1 MKGINPSMK
10 KRLYKDK
17 STGFFAGVCS
27 GIAQYFDIDPTFVRI
42 LCVLLALV
50 SFSLGAIL
58 YIVLIFILPD
68 KSEIGFTDYDIK
80 DDK

>member
-1 MKGINPSMK
+1 MK

-17 STGFFAGVCS
+17 STGFLAGVCS

-42 LCVLLALV
+42 VYVVLTLASL
-50 SFSLGAIL
+50 SLGAIL
-58 YIVLIFILPD
+58 YVVLIFILPD

>member
-1 MKGINPSMK
+1 MKLLMK

-17 STGFFAGVCS
+17 STGIFAGICS

-42 LCVLLALV
+42 IYVLLTLV

-80 DDK
+80 DDQ